1 MGRTNTK
8 IFTGIDL
15 NMRDPVVGRP
25 TSDAIAVVALAQTVA
40 LLARSFDLNHNWN
53 EAFATL
59 SNLAYVFSGIYAHYS
74 VTPRGGAL
82 VSPAFPLLL
91 LGAGSLAF
99 HAEPSLL
106 SRAHTLDIYGG
117 WLVVGHLACAA
128 LHAALTEVL
137 SEWFARTTRERE
149 AYTRWIEVADWIFVA
164 ALGATIVCISLG
176 YDAVYSTQLE
186 YYLVCAGIAIVLALF
201 SRTRLAK
208 WKPLLSMSTF
218 SVLLESLA
226 LLGIALSAVAL
237 QGELGIG
244 RRSTHETDSNRYD
257 LQHGM
262 WHVQLA
268 LTVSLLNVRFRDI
281 LDQSR
286 TIPPINNQEY
296 ITTVPPQGLYGLGVF
311 FVQSIVLVALKE
323 SSASEGD
330 LIAALWVGTAFLS
343 AHAAYSLWVK
353 YREYRTPSAASGA
366 AKRDQPTELIA
377 LSSLP
382 L

>member
-1 MGRTNTK
+1 MKR
-8 IFTGIDL
+8 IFRGVGL
-15 NMRDPVVGRP
+15 KMRDPIVGRP
-25 TSDAIAVVALAQTVA
+25 ISDAIAVVTLAQAIA

-74 VTPRGGAL
+74 ETPRGGAL

-99 HAEPSLL
+99 HDEPLL
-106 SRAHTLDIYGG
+106 SRHAHTLDIYGG

-128 LHAALTEVL
+128 LHAAVTEVL
-137 SEWFARTTRERE
+137 SECFARTTRERE
-149 AYTRWIEVADWIFVA
+149 TYTRWIDVADWIFVA
-164 ALGATIVCISLG
+164 VLTWTVLLISLRYEAI
-176 YDAVYSTQLE
+176 YDTQLM
-186 YYLVCAGIAIVLALF
+186 YYLVCAGIAIVFALF

-208 WKPLLSMSTF
+208 WKPLLSISTF

-226 LLGIALSAVAL
+226 LLGIAISAVAL

-244 RRSTHETDSNRYD
+244 RRSTHTTDPNRYD

-262 WHVQLA
+262 WHVLLA

-286 TIPPINNQEY
+286 TIPPLNDQEY
-296 ITTVPPQGLYGLGVF
+296 ITTVPLQGLYGLGVF

-323 SSASEGD
+323 SDASEGN
-330 LIAALWVGTAFLS
+330 LIATLWVGTVLLS

-353 YREYRTPSAASGA
+353 YRDWRAYSAAFGA
-366 AKRDQPTELIA
+366 AKRDQSTELMA